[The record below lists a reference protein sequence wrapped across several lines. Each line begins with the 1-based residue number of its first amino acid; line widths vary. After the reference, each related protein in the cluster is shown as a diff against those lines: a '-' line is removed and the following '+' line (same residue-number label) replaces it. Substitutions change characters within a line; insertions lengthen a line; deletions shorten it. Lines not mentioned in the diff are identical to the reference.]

1 MKPYTQ
7 ILVMFLGLM
16 AIQPVFS
23 QTQKG
28 TNIYGTSAGDNFG
41 KLVCMP
47 DSSTIAVGADWND
60 DNGNE
65 AGHVRIFRYNGVF
78 WVQKGGT
85 IVGDAAG
92 DQFGG
97 SISMPDSM
105 TIGIGAEENDGNGT
119 NSGQV
124 RVFRWNGNDWVQKG
138 LDIYGESIHD
148 NFGSM
153 VSMPDSNTIAVGAVN
168 NDGNG
173 VDAGSV
179 RIYSWNGSAW
189 LEKGMEINGEATN
202 DHSGYVNMPDAST
215 VAIGAWG
222 NNGNGVYA
230 GHVRV
235 FTWNGF
241 AWQQKGLD
249 INGEAGGDRACVV
262 DMANATT
269 LGIGAWGNDGNGS
282 CSGHVRVYEWTG
294 SSWIQKGA
302 DIDGEAE
309 DDYSGASIS
318 MPDSITIAI
327 GALYNDGGG
336 IDAGHVRIY
345 KWNGSEWQQKG
356 VDIDG
361 TEPFDE
367 FGYSV
372 SMPDKNNFAVGAPE
386 NNNSTGLVQVYTIMD
401 NAGLW
406 ELDASN
412 NFIVS
417 PNPTSKQIE
426 IQSNKNFS
434 SLQVILRN
442 ALGQAILNKTFFP
455 TEKIELSIDNSAGI
469 YFVEIIEGETA
480 TILKVIKE

>member
-1 MKPYTQ
+1 MKPFYNFLS
-7 ILVMFLGLM
+7 ILLVV
-16 AIQPVFS
+16 ISVRPVYA
-23 QTQKG
+23 QLQKG
-28 TNIYGTSAGDNFG
+28 TNIYGSSAGDNFG
-41 KLVCMP
+41 QIVCMP
-47 DSSTIAVGADWND
+47 DSSTIAVGAYWND
-60 DNGNE
+60 DNGNQ
-65 AGHVRIFRYNGVF
+65 AGHVRIFRFNGVI
-78 WVQKGGT
+78 WEQKGST

-105 TIGIGAEENDGNGT
+105 TIGIGATENDGNGT

-124 RVFRWNGNDWVQKG
+124 RIFRWNGNDWVQKG
-138 LDIYGESIHD
+138 FDIYGESIHD
-148 NFGSM
+148 NFGSR
-153 VSMPDSNTIAVGAVN
+153 VSMPDSTTIAVGAIN

-189 LEKGMEINGEATN
+189 IQKGMEINGEAAY
-202 DHSGYVNMPDAST
+202 DFSGYVDMADSAT
-215 VAIGAWG
+215 VAIGAF
-222 NNGNGVYA
+222 GNGFNT

-241 AWQQKGLD
+241 SWQQKGQD
-249 INGEAGGDRACVV
+249 INGEAAGDRACIV

-269 LGIGAWGNDGNGS
+269 LGIGAWGNDGNGT
-282 CSGHVRVYEWTG
+282 CSGHVRVYEWNG

-302 DIDGEAE
+302 DIDGEA
-309 DDYSGASIS
+309 DNDYSGIS
-318 MPDSITIAI
+318 VSMADSITIAI

-336 IDAGHVRIY
+336 LDAGHVRIY
-345 KWNGSEWQQKG
+345 KWNGSAWQQKG

-361 TEPFDE
+361 TEPFGE

-372 SMPDKNNFAVGAPE
+372 SMADKNNFAVGAPE

-401 NAGLW
+401 NASLW
-406 ELDASN
+406 ENSTSN
-412 NFIVS
+412 DFIVS
-417 PNPTSKQIE
+417 PNPTNKQIE
-426 IQSNKNFS
+426 IQTNKQFS

-442 ALGQAILNKTFFP
+442 SLGQAILNKTYFS
-455 TEKIELSIDNSAGI
+455 TEKIELSIENPAGI
-469 YFVEIIEGETA
+469 YFLEVIEGETS